1 MKKERLN
8 RIIEEKKDK
17 ISLVEDQMKSLI
29 NVKDHFTYNLYI
41 KNNECI
47 KLLER
52 NYKKEVLKNNKL
64 IKKIEDIQNDI
75 KNIELKI
82 NKVKK

>member
-29 NVKDHFTYNLYI
+29 NVKDHFTYNLCI

-52 NYKKEVLKNNKL
+52 NYKKEVLKKNKL
-64 IKKIEDIQNDI
+64 ITKIEDIKNDI